1 MIFRIGRLFLTQI
14 PIVYVDIRFCVH
26 ATEDET
32 KVIKAI
38 KNIFPDDIF
47 ENIKFEKKLLEGHYG
62 NSIVFFSS
70 RIKDIKII
78 NGLIMKITS
87 HINSL
92 EKKIELN
99 IDQSVEKGSL
109 YLRLD
114 KQAAFK
120 EEIKVVK
127 SDPIHIRM
135 RFRNNSF
142 DDIAKF
148 VKKLGWT
155 YETIC

>member
-1 MIFRIGRLFLTQI
+1 LTQI
-14 PIVYVDIRFCVH
+14 PIVYVDIRFSVH

-38 KNIFPDDIF
+38 KNIFPDDLF
-47 ENIKFEKKLLEGHYG
+47 DNIQFEKKLLQGHYG
-62 NSIVFFSS
+62 NSILFFST
-70 RIKDIKII
+70 RIKEIKII
-78 NGLIMKITS
+78 NGMITKITS
-87 HINSL
+87 LINSL
-92 EKKIELN
+92 EKKIEFD
-99 IDQSVEKGSL
+99 IDKSVEKGSL

-114 KQAAFK
+114 KQAALK

-127 SDPIHIRM
+127 SDPIHIRI
-135 RFRNNSF
+135 RFRKNRF

-148 VKKLGWT
+148 VNKLGWT

>member
-1 MIFRIGRLFLTQI
+1 MIQI
-14 PIVYVDIRFCVH
+14 PIVYVDIRFSVH
-26 ATEDET
+26 ATEDEN

-38 KNIFPDDIF
+38 KNIFPDDLF
-47 ENIKFEKKLLEGHYG
+47 ESIQFEKKLLEGHYG
-62 NSIVFFSS
+62 NSIVFFST
-70 RIKDIKII
+70 RIKDVKII
-78 NGLIMKITS
+78 NGLIMKITLL
-87 HINSL
+87 INSL
-92 EKKIELN
+92 EKKIELD
-99 IDQSVEKGSL
+99 IDRVVEKGSL

-135 RFRNNSF
+135 RFRNNNF
-142 DDIAKF
+142 DDITKF
-148 VKKLGWT
+148 VKKMGWI

>member
-1 MIFRIGRLFLTQI
+1 MTKI

-26 ATEDET
+26 ATENET

-38 KNIFPDDIF
+38 KNIFPDDLF

-62 NSIVFFSS
+62 NSIVFFST
-70 RIKDIKII
+70 RIKNVKII
-78 NGLIMKITS
+78 NGLIVKITS
-87 HINSL
+87 IINSL
-92 EKKIELN
+92 EKKIELD
-99 IDQSVEKGSL
+99 IDRSVEKGSL

-120 EEIKVVK
+120 EKIKVVK

-142 DDIAKF
+142 DDIVNF
-148 VKKLGWT
+148 TKKLGWI

>member
-1 MIFRIGRLFLTQI
+1 MTQI

-26 ATEDET
+26 ATENET

-38 KNIFPDDIF
+38 KNIFPDDLF
-47 ENIKFEKKLLEGHYG
+47 ENIKFEKKLLEGNYG
-62 NSIVFFSS
+62 NSIVFFST
-70 RIKDIKII
+70 RINDVMII
-78 NGLIMKITS
+78 NGLIVKMTS
-87 HINSL
+87 LINSL
-92 EKKIELN
+92 EKKIELD
-99 IDQSVEKGSL
+99 IDRVVEKGSL

-135 RFRNNSF
+135 RFRNNNF
-142 DDIAKF
+142 DDITKF
-148 VKKLGWT
+148 VKKIGWI

>member
-1 MIFRIGRLFLTQI
+1 MTKI

-26 ATEDET
+26 ATENET

-38 KNIFPDDIF
+38 KNIFPDDLF

-62 NSIVFFSS
+62 NSIVFFST
-70 RIKDIKII
+70 RIKNVKII
-78 NGLIMKITS
+78 NGLIVKITS
-87 HINSL
+87 IINSL
-92 EKKIELN
+92 EKKIELD
-99 IDQSVEKGSL
+99 IDRSVEKGSL

-120 EEIKVVK
+120 EKIKVVK

-142 DDIAKF
+142 DDIADF
-148 VKKLGWT
+148 AKKLGWI

>member
-1 MIFRIGRLFLTQI
+1 MIKI

-26 ATEDET
+26 ATENET

-38 KNIFPDDIF
+38 KNIFPDDLF

-62 NSIVFFSS
+62 NSIVFFST
-70 RIKDIKII
+70 RIKDVKII
-78 NGLIMKITS
+78 NGLIVKITS
-87 HINSL
+87 LLNSL
-92 EKKIELN
+92 EKKIE
-99 IDQSVEKGSL
+99 IDIDRSVEKGSL

-120 EEIKVVK
+120 EKIKVVK

-142 DDIAKF
+142 DNIVNF
-148 VKKLGWT
+148 VKKLGWI